1 MSDEMQH
8 SKQLKNI
15 FSNFMV
21 EGLNLD
27 LNAANRLYSEIAGN
41 NELLNLTI
49 DYIRAL
55 IEYSAGISRIQTK
68 TSNIAQTLNMSNLD
82 GNEFDSK
89 KLWDVSDL
97 IEFSKIRDKL
107 SITREAMAKIES
119 ESFDNL
125 SKQLSSYTKDI
136 DELDIPEGVTLD
148 DIIITENGVRFK
160 KK

>member
-1 MSDEMQH
+1 MSDEMQY

-15 FSNFMV
+15 FSDFMV

-27 LNAANRLYSEIAGN
+27 LNAVNRLYSEIAGN

-55 IEYSAGISRIQTK
+55 IEYSAGISRIQIK
-68 TSNIAQTLNMSNLD
+68 TSNIAQALNMSNLD
-82 GNEFDSK
+82 RNEFDSK

-107 SITREAMAKIES
+107 SITREAMAKMES